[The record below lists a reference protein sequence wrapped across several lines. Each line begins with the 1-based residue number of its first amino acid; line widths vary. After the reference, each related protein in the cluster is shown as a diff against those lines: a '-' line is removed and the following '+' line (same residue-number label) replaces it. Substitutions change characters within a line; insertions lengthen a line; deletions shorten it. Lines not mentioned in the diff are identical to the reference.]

1 MLFLV
6 LGGFGGMVNA
16 SYGLNTVVHNTA
28 WVTAHFHLILAGT
41 TVILYMAGTYAI
53 WPKLT
58 GKQLG
63 SRKLAVV
70 QLWLWFVGMVVTTS
84 PWHVLGLL
92 GFPRRVSRVVYSTP
106 LTAQWEPYQ
115 IAMAIG
121 GAVLAVSAVLFFVI
135 LVRTSLSRIAE
146 TDREMV
152 YAEPVHPVL
161 SVPRPLNGFA
171 LWNWVLVIWMLAA
184 FAYPIAQFFIIPTFE
199 AVAHDV

>member
-1 MLFLV
+1 
-6 LGGFGGMVNA
+6 
-16 SYGLNTVVHNTA
+16 
-28 WVTAHFHLILAGT
+28 VTAHFHLILAGT

-58 GKQLG
+58 GRQLG

-70 QLWLWFVGMVVTTS
+70 QLWLWFVGMVVTTT

-92 GFPRRVSRVVYSTP
+92 GFPRRVSSVVYSTP
-106 LTAQWEPYQ
+106 LTAQWAPYQ

-121 GAVLAVSAVLFFVI
+121 GAILAASAVLYFVI

-146 TDREMV
+146 PDREMV